1 MILHHHHDSKRQYNA
16 VAHFCAGL
24 CGGGREGGREGVQSS
39 NGVGNLSL
47 AYTRSLSELKM
58 EARLRYLLANDST
71 TVFFIIIIIR
81 HLIEQ

>member
-1 MILHHHHDSKRQYNA
+1 M
-16 VAHFCAGL
+16 
-24 CGGGREGGREGVQSS
+24 QSS

-58 EARLRYLLANDST
+58 EARLRYLSANDST